1 MKGLIIK
8 DLISIKKG
16 SKSYTAALVIYL
28 IILTSNKNLNLMAG
42 IICIL
47 CTMLPNVSFD
57 SDEKVG
63 WNIYAI
69 SSGITRKDIV
79 KSKYI
84 LGLICSFIGLVAS
97 VIISVIT
104 NGLYINSL
112 AIPVIMWSVAIIALS
127 VIIPISLII
136 GVEKGRILITLL
148 IVSPIVFS
156 FDVTK
161 IVISQQ
167 LIKFIPILC
176 GLVSIFVFIISLYT
190 CLKIYNNKEL

>member
-8 DLISIKKG
+8 DLINIKKG
-16 SKSYTAALVIYL
+16 SKSYIAALVIYL
-28 IILTSNKNLNLMAG
+28 IILTNNKNLNLMTG

-97 VIISVIT
+97 IIISVIT

>member
-8 DLISIKKG
+8 DLINIKKG